1 MCPAG
6 SIQSFGLLQEPE
18 ACLAVD
24 FQHAGHLLQ
33 LALVGRQKLDFEGYR
48 LHPTS
53 PPVCLNYST
62 AGRINQAAIHP
73 PIKIGGILAGFFV
86 QPEFD
91 LYKSSWL
98 ELSIHLWLVLVSL
111 FISTPFLNI
120 QFKTL
125 YCLGKQK
132 SVILFIIN
140 HIYNFITL
148 STQSEKLYTKQS
160 PNPPKTM
167 EE

>member
-62 AGRINQAAIHP
+62 AGRINQAAIP
-73 PIKIGGILAGFFV
+73 PRIEIRGFLAAV
-86 QPEFD
+86 
-91 LYKSSWL
+91 
-98 ELSIHLWLVLVSL
+98 
-111 FISTPFLNI
+111 
-120 QFKTL
+120 
-125 YCLGKQK
+125 
-132 SVILFIIN
+132 SVIEARLVRGKMEVKF
-140 HIYNFITL
+140 L
-148 STQSEKLYTKQS
+148 RGRVPKLDKAMERIDAQW
-160 PNPPKTM
+160 NPRRGTWVLPPFVRVHHLEALGYGEVKADKAVL
-167 EE
+167 ERESRI

>member
-1 MCPAG
+1 RVTVC
-6 SIQSFGLLQEPE
+6 IR
-18 ACLAVD
+18 
-24 FQHAGHLLQ
+24 HLL
-33 LALVGRQKLDFEGYR
+33 
-48 LHPTS
+48 
-53 PPVCLNYST
+53 
-62 AGRINQAAIHP
+62 AAIHP

>member
-62 AGRINQAAIHP
+62 AGRINQAAIP
-73 PIKIGGILAGFFV
+73 PRIEIRGFLAAVSVRRRGV
-86 QPEFD
+86 QAQMETAVNLTIP
-91 LYKSSWL
+91 
-98 ELSIHLWLVLVSL
+98 
-111 FISTPFLNI
+111 
-120 QFKTL
+120 
-125 YCLGKQK
+125 
-132 SVILFIIN
+132 
-140 HIYNFITL
+140 
-148 STQSEKLYTKQS
+148 QSEW
-160 PNPPKTM
+160 
-167 EE
+167 